1 MTRQTKANLIST
13 LLHGLIV
20 AAILS
25 MPQPEA
31 ARKPA
36 LELDFHIMETQPA
49 LTFVP
54 GPAAEAKAEVK
65 TEEPVAAPPAPPTP
79 VPEEQREPQPVP
91 IPAPEKPKKAVV
103 KPKVRAAKP
112 DPVPPPEPQ
121 AVATQPRESLPLGE
135 TAAGPATDVGAPS
148 LPPAASSLAAKGDHA
163 AGPSASQA
171 GVGAAPL
178 HDVTFGQ
185 GSGPSFAKRILP
197 GYPWQ
202 ARRLGR
208 KGKVVLR
215 LHISARGTLENVE
228 IVESGGLL
236 FDEASLQAARASSYR
251 PAMVQGTPVASTALL
266 PVKFNLKNDD
276 EGGG

>member
-13 LLHGLIV
+13 LFHGLIV

-25 MPQPEA
+25 LPQPEA
-31 ARKPA
+31 VRKPA

-49 LTFVP
+49 LTSVP
-54 GPAAEAKAEVK
+54 GPMAEAKAEVK
-65 TEEPVAAPPAPPTP
+65 AEEPVAAPPAPSPIPEEKREPSP
-79 VPEEQREPQPVP
+79 VPP
-91 IPAPEKPKKAVV
+91 PAPEKPKKVTS
-103 KPKVRAAKP
+103 KPKVWPAKP

-121 AVATQPRESLPLGE
+121 AVATQPRESMPLGE
-135 TAAGPATDVGAPS
+135 TAAGPAVDAGTPFS
-148 LPPAASSLAAKGDHA
+148 PPAASSLTAKGDHA

-171 GVGAAPL
+171 GPGPL
-178 HDVTFGQ
+178 RDVTFGQ
-185 GSGPSFAKRILP
+185 GSGPSFTKRILP
-197 GYPWQ
+197 AYPWQ

-208 KGKVVLR
+208 QGKVLLR

-236 FDEASLQAARASSYR
+236 FDEASLQAARASSYC
-251 PAMVQGTPVASTALL
+251 PAMVEGIPVASTALL
-266 PVKFNLKNDD
+266 PIKFNLKNDD